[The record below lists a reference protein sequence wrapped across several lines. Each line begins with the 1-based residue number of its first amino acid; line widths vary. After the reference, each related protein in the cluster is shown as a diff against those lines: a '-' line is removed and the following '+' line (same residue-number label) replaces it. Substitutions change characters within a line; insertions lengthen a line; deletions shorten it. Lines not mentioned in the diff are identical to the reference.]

1 MFYHIDDEFE
11 YDSDDYFDILE
22 LRNANNNRFAIA
34 RNEAEETEQQR
45 IRREKSEMREVFQ
58 RLKEVEKEQKRLEKE
73 LIFKEKRCM
82 KLIKKPSIKRVSKS
96 MKDLPINTECS
107 ICIQT
112 PKLIDSC
119 LTNCK
124 HKFCKS
130 CLDQWINGINGVNDE
145 CPMCR
150 DTITN
155 VHIFK
160 YYSPPTSKNVA
171 VDSAVHA

>member
-1 MFYHIDDEFE
+1 MYYHIDDENL
-11 YDSDDYFDILE
+11 YDSDDDLPVLE
-22 LRNANNNRFAIA
+22 FRNVNNNRFAIG
-34 RNEAEETEQQR
+34 RDEAEETDEHR
-45 IRREKSEMREVFQ
+45 IRREKREMREVFQ
-58 RLKEVEKEQKRLEKE
+58 RLKAVEKEQKRLERE
-73 LIFKEKRCM
+73 LVLKEKRCM

-107 ICIQT
+107 ICIQV
-112 PKLIDSC
+112 PKLVDSC
-119 LTNCK
+119 ITNCK

-130 CLDQWINGINGVNDE
+130 CLDQWINGIDGVNDE

-160 YYSPPTSKNVA
+160 HYSSVT
-171 VDSAVHA
+171 VDR